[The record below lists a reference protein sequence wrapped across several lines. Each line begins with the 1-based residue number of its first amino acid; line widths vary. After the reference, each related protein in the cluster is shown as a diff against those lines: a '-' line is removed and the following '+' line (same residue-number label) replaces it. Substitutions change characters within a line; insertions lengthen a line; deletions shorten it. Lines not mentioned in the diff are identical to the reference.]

1 MGYWERRLAALSDVT
16 KPTNAIACQETSSI
30 NLIAICGMER
40 NAFSVTADSPAMPRT
55 ILKTIFEPFL
65 IVLVG
70 IYFLIDGLALSIL
83 RPLLRKLSNLKVFK
97 FIARWIASLGPY
109 STLAFFMVPLVLLEP
124 AKPLSA
130 YLAASGHITL
140 GVLVIFI
147 GEILKIAI
155 VERIFH
161 IGRDKLMTI
170 KAFAWI
176 YNRGSEWLV
185 WFQTLPP
192 WQSAKHQFNNFVH
205 WAHKLNR
212 DGQAQGFR

>member
-1 MGYWERRLAALSDVT
+1 
-16 KPTNAIACQETSSI
+16 
-30 NLIAICGMER
+30 
-40 NAFSVTADSPAMPRT
+40 MPQK

-65 IVLVG
+65 IVLAAF
-70 IYFLIDGLALSIL
+70 YFFIDALALSIL
-83 RPLLRKLSNLKVFK
+83 KPLLRKISNLKVFK
-97 FIARWIASLGPY
+97 YIALWIASLGPY
-109 STLAFFMVPLVLLEP
+109 STLAFFLVPLVLLEP

-140 GVLVIFI
+140 GVLVVFV

-176 YNRGSEWLV
+176 YNFASEWLT
-185 WFQTLPP
+185 WLQTLPP

-212 DGQAQGFR
+212 DGRAQGFR